1 MPTSRS
7 DVRTFGDY
15 TRYYNDRDVLGLVEA
30 IQKMFRIEN
39 ENKLD
44 IFKDSI
50 SLPGLT
56 QRYLF
61 KNLDLND
68 YFVGFGREHKH
79 LYKTLRENIVGG
91 PSIIFHRYQER
102 GVTKIKG
109 EHLCEKVIGYDANSL
124 YLWCLA
130 QKMPTGYYTL
140 REKKIIL

>member
-1 MPTSRS
+1 M
-7 DVRTFGDY
+7 VC
-15 TRYYNDRDVLGLVEA
+15 
-30 IQKMFRIEN
+30 IEN

-61 KNLDLND
+61 KNLDSND

-130 QKMPTGYYTL
+130 QKCLQVTIAFAK
-140 REKKIIL
+140 RKIIL

>member
-15 TRYYNDRDVLGLVEA
+15 TRYYNDRDVLGVVEA
-30 IQKMFRIEN
+30 IQKMVRIEN

-61 KNLDLND
+61 KNLDSND
-68 YFVGFGREHKH
+68 YFVGCGREHKH
-79 LYKTLRENIVGG
+79 LYKVLRENIVGG
-91 PSIIFHRYQER
+91 PSTIFHRYQER
-102 GVTKIKG
+102 GVTKIK
-109 EHLCEKVIGYDANSL
+109 
-124 YLWCLA
+124 
-130 QKMPTGYYTL
+130 
-140 REKKIIL
+140 